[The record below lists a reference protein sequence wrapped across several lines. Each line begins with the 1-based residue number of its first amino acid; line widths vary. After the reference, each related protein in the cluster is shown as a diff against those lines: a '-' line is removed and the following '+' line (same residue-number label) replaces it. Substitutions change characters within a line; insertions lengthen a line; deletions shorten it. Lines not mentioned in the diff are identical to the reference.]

1 MKKIKTDNLQDL
13 MAVINSAEIGLVIF
27 DKCCSI
33 RIWNLFMV
41 NHSELSAESVMDKNL
56 FELFPDISEAWFSE
70 KAQQCMLQKQKVLC
84 TWEEQP
90 YLFKFKNIRRHSK
103 AIAFMHQNITFIPL
117 VSANGEVD
125 NFAITINDVTDIAA
139 SVQQLDAV
147 VAEYSDKLDN
157 NN

>member
-1 MKKIKTDNLQDL
+1 
-13 MAVINSAEIGLVIF
+13 MAVVNSAEIGLVIF
-27 DKCCSI
+27 DKYNCI

-41 NHSELSAESVMDKNL
+41 NHSGLTAESVMSKNL

-70 KAQQCMLQKQKVLC
+70 KATQCIVQKQKMLC

-90 YLFKFKNIRRHSK
+90 YLFKFKNVRRHSQ
-103 AIAFMHQNITFIPL
+103 AMAFMHQNITFIPL
-117 VSANGEVD
+117 VSANGDVD

-147 VAEYSDKLDN
+147 VAEYSDKTDN
-157 NN
+157 HN